1 MRKFGLVGVTVALV
15 AAVSGCVASSE
26 AGFSVISADGFPEMV
41 GTVVDFEVEDQRGSG
56 CFFLETDEG
65 ALYWVIWPEGAEQA
79 FVRPP
84 KDYDSGSV
92 KLADG
97 TVIDIGDRIE
107 LVGQAQTRNELPDG
121 DNPDSMWGAFAG
133 FCFNAP
139 VADDEVFRAAEAQP
153 VE

>member
-41 GTVVDFEVEDQRGSG
+41 GETTTVVGTVVDFEVEDQRGSG

-65 ALYWVIWPEGAEQA
+65 ALYW
-79 FVRPP
+79 
-84 KDYDSGSV
+84 V